1 MRCTEARPL
10 FSLYLDGAVTGAE
23 MHQVSGHLNEC
34 AECRSEYASLEKT
47 RDVVAGL
54 GRKQTPPDLA
64 MRLHIAIASERSRS
78 SRNLLSAYWVRAENA
93 LHSVM
98 FPATAGVLAAV
109 IFFAAMIGFFVP
121 ARVSADDDVPTLLYT
136 PPRLE
141 MSDVDSPVNLDSPV
155 VIETYVGVNGRVE
168 AYRIIS
174 GQDTP
179 QVRME
184 LNRALLFTVFAPAQS
199 FGKAVPGKAVM
210 SFSHVNVKG

>member
-1 MRCTEARPL
+1 MRCTEAKPL
-10 FSLYLDGAVTGAE
+10 FSLYLDGAVTGTE
-23 MHQVSGHLNEC
+23 MHQVSGHLDEC
-34 AECRSEYASLEKT
+34 TACRSEYASLEKT
-47 RDVVAGL
+47 REFVAAL
-54 GRKQTPPDLA
+54 GRRQTPPELA
-64 MRLHIAIASERSRS
+64 MRLHIAIASEKSRS
-78 SRNLLSAYWVRAENA
+78 SRNRLAGYWVRVENA
-93 LHSVM
+93 LRAVM
-98 FPATAGVLAAV
+98 FPATAGVLAAM

-141 MSDVDSPVNLDSPV
+141 MSDVDSQVNLDSPV

-184 LNRALLFTVFAPAQS
+184 LNRTLLFTVFAPAQS
-199 FGKAVPGKAVM
+199 FGKAVPGKVVM
-210 SFSHVNVKG
+210 SFSNVNVKG